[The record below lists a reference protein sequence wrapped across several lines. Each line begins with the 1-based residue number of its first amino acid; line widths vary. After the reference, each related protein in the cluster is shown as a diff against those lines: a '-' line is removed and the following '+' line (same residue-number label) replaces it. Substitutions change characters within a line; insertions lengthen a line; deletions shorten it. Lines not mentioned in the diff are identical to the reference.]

1 MQTQTAREQEEA
13 LQIVRGILRNTVDPE
28 RITIGEAKTY
38 SAILLDGNPWKT
50 ICRLYFCSHKSIGV
64 LNTRRVETKS
74 RIYSPDDLLH
84 FARDFELL
92 VKKYT

>member
-1 MQTQTAREQEEA
+1 MQTQTAHEQEEA
-13 LQIVRGILRNTVDPE
+13 LQIVRGILRNTVDPQ

-50 ICRLYFCSHKSIGV
+50 ICRFYFCSHKSIGI

-74 RIYSPDDLLH
+74 RIYSPDDLLR
-84 FARDFELL
+84 FASDFELL
-92 VKKYT
+92 IKKYT